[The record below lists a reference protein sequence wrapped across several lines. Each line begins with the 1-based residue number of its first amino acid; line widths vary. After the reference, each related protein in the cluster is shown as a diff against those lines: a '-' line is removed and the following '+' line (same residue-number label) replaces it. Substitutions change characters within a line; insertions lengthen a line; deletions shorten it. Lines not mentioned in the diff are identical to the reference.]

1 MSKIRLHGSS
11 SGYTEI
17 APVAASSNNTITLP
31 NSGTLISHDGNGAV
45 GVTSMTVGTGVTIG
59 DGRLTA
65 SSGIVGLTSTGM
77 PAGSILQVVNTT
89 NTSYASV
96 DTTKNQYVSSLSVNV
111 NITPSATSSK
121 IYLVYNIVMSAEVD
135 SREQTLIPT
144 KTISGTTSVL
154 SRIGDTGGSRTRVGV
169 SQMSTSKHSACT
181 HMMTFLD
188 SPSTT
193 SQITYGF
200 YHTVQH
206 GGAWIIRNSSFSDS
220 NNSDYARYASTV
232 TAMEVGA

>member
-1 MSKIRLHGSS
+1 MSKIQANQIQHTQNG
-11 SGYTEI
+11 
-17 APVAASSNNTITLP
+17 AAVFTLP
-31 NSGTLISHDGNGAV
+31 SSDGTNGQFLKTNASGTLSFG
-45 GVTSMTVGTGVTIG
+45 
-59 DGRLTA
+59 
-65 SSGIVGLTSTGM
+65 SGGK
-77 PAGSILQVVNTT
+77 ILQVVETVNT
-89 NTSYASV
+89 NYASQ
-96 DTTKNQYVSSLSVNV
+96 DTTKNTYSGNLSVDV
-111 NITPSATSSK
+111 NITPSSTSSK

-135 SREQTLIPT
+135 ARELTLIPT

>member
-1 MSKIRLHGSS
+1 MSKI
-11 SGYTEI
+11 I
-17 APVAASSNNTITLP
+17 ANQIQHTANGAAVFTLP
-31 NSGTLISHDGNGAV
+31 SSDGTNGQFLKTNASGALSFG
-45 GVTSMTVGTGVTIG
+45 
-59 DGRLTA
+59 
-65 SSGIVGLTSTGM
+65 SGGK
-77 PAGSILQVVNTT
+77 ILQVVETVNT
-89 NTSYASV
+89 NYASE
-96 DTTKNQYVSSLSVNV
+96 DTTKNTYSGSLSVNV

-135 SREQTLIPT
+135 SRELTLIPT

-200 YHTVQH
+200 YYTVQH
-206 GGAWIIRNSSFSDS
+206 GGAWIIRNSSFTDS